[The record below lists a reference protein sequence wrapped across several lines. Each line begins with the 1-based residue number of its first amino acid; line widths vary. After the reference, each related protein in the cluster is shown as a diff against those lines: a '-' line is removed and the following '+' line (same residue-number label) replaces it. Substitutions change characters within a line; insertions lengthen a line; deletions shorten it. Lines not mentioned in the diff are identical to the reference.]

1 MKRSLDSTESPK
13 APRRQKPVSYQFC
26 RAKKLRCSFELPCAS
41 RVAKLELRP
50 FQHQPAPQAL
60 SLHSL
65 HERVQRIERSLGI
78 SSENVTNQER
88 GGIRE
93 SNSFS
98 NLNTQRGTIQVE
110 KRDLHA
116 ARTLEEERLQ
126 KESDDLTTSVTT
138 SGVDFGIDTLSEA
151 THLDTPTIESIQAV

>member
-78 SSENVTNQER
+78 SSEKVPIKN
-88 GGIRE
+88 
-93 SNSFS
+93 
-98 NLNTQRGTIQVE
+98 
-110 KRDLHA
+110 A
-116 ARTLEEERLQ
+116 A
-126 KESDDLTTSVTT
+126 TSVTT
-138 SGVDFGIDTLSEA
+138 SGVDFGIDTLVLLAAMFISAQELQM
-151 THLDTPTIESIQAV
+151 HLVDSPKNGKLRQNTPLTG